1 MKKTLLTL
9 SILLSSSVFALEIDN
24 KEDYLVKKGDTLWDI
39 SDHFLKDPW
48 EWKKLW
54 ENNPQIENPHLIYPD
69 DLIKLSFNERG
80 QPFIE
85 IKKQVV
91 KKAFNLNKEK
101 VAIKQNKINDSLPS
115 VNIEKIKEFESKFLV
130 SKEKEENIL
139 EGNLLNKKGD
149 FLLVYLENA
158 KIGDKLISIKPEK
171 KLKNDLFLYKKT
183 GELKIIKK
191 SGDLF
196 IVEVINTSESINLKN
211 IITKENKKEVP
222 SFYPTLP
229 TVSETKIISV
239 VDSINGY
246 KGNLVLLESGKNEGV
261 ELGNLFHAS
270 EKGESYKINGKKVF
284 SEGAKKATILV
295 YRVEN
300 NYSFGVIVESKELI
314 KDNQRLEKPK
324 IED

>member
-1 MKKTLLTL
+1 MKKTVLTL

-69 DLIKLSFNERG
+69 DLIKLSFNEKG
-80 QPFIE
+80 EPFIE
-85 IKKQVV
+85 IEKQAV

-101 VAIKQNKINDSLPS
+101 IAIKQNKINDSLPS

-139 EGNLLNKKGD
+139 EGSLLNKKGD
-149 FLLVYLENA
+149 SLLVYLEDV
-158 KIGDKLISIKPEK
+158 KVGDKLISIKPEK

-183 GELKIIKK
+183 GELKVIKK

-196 IVEVINTSESINLKN
+196 IVEVVKASDAINLKN
-211 IITKENKKEVP
+211 IITKENRKEIP

-229 TVSETKIISV
+229 TISETKIISV

-246 KGNLVLLESGKNEGV
+246 EGNLVLLGSGKNDGV

-270 EKGESYKINGKKVF
+270 EKGKSYNINGKKVF
-284 SEGAKKATILV
+284 SESTKKATVLV